1 MTVKTP
7 LTFEKLRHHLQYSAW
22 KYVLL
27 VLASVFFVD
36 LIYTMTAYRPPEDR
50 RIDLYIQGYVADQ
63 EALDKA
69 FDVIRREKLPEVELI
84 RSSLLMAGGE
94 QDMYAVQQLTTY
106 LAAGEGDL
114 YLLKGE
120 DFKRYAS
127 QGVFVDLSVPI
138 EEGKLETGSIDLS
151 RGYVA
156 IQEYDEATD
165 SMVAVS
171 QRRLYGIPLSALT
184 HLPETLGIDTTDL
197 YLSMTVFNGNDEN
210 VLKFVNLLIAGDFR
224 LPDAQEGTG
233 K

>member
-7 LTFEKLRHHLQYSAW
+7 LTSEKLRHHLQYSAW

-27 VLASVFFVD
+27 VLASVFLVD
-36 LIYTMTAYRPPEDR
+36 LIYTMTAYRPPEDK
-50 RIDLYIQGYVADQ
+50 RIDLYIQAYVADQ

-69 FDVIRREKLPEVELI
+69 FDAIRTEKLPDVELI
-84 RSSLLMAGGE
+84 RSALLMAGGE

-138 EEGKLETGSIDLS
+138 GEGKLETGSLDLS

-171 QRRLYGIPLSALT
+171 QRRLYGIPLSELT

-197 YLSMTVFNGNDEN
+197 YLSMTVFNGNDDN
-210 VLKFVNLLIAGDFR
+210 VLRFINILITGDYKV
-224 LPDAQEGTG
+224 PAAQEGTG